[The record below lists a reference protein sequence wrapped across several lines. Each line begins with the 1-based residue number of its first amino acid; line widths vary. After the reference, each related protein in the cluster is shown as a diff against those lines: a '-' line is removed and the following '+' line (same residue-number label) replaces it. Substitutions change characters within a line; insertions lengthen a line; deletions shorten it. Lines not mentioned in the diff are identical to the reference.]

1 MRTVNPEDL
10 PTEVLETSFR
20 LGKLVAA
27 TRKSRGMTQ
36 DELCAIAGIG
46 RTTLL
51 EIEHGSPRVQF
62 VHWLSTLHALH
73 LLDNFSNTISA
84 ADMGRIAKS
93 VKQPRKA

>member
-1 MRTVNPEDL
+1 MRAIHPEDL
-10 PTEVLETSFR
+10 PTEVLETSFG

-36 DELCAIAGIG
+36 ADLCEITGIG

-62 VHWLSTLHALH
+62 AHWLSALHALD
-73 LLDNFSNTISA
+73 LLGNISNTISA
-84 ADMGRIAKS
+84 ADMGRIAQA
-93 VKQPRKA
+93 VKQPRKS